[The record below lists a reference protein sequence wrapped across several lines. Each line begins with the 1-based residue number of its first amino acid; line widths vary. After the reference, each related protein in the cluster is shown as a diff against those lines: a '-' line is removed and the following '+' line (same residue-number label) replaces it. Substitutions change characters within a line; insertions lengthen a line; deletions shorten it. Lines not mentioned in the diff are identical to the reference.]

1 MKSFSYLFKFYYNF
15 VGKRIFL
22 LLLLTIVVAFTDGIG
37 LAMIIPLLSSVE
49 KNDSDDSNILIKMF
63 EYFNIDNSLH
73 TVLLIMFLIFFLKAI
88 LKFGQGVFQAF
99 LYKNLFYK
107 IKNIL
112 FNKIFSVRYEY
123 FLNKNSGYYIEL
135 MNMHSQ
141 QTLTSFK
148 TFVAYLCAII
158 MALTYIIFSS
168 FISFQTSMIALLI
181 GCLSLAF
188 FILINRYVRKVS
200 LRNANETTIL
210 SQITIQSLNAIKY
223 LISSGSKEKLSN
235 MYNSTLRTIQNLIY
249 KSQSALAFTA
259 SLKELISINL
269 VILVIVIEVVYFE
282 KSITSIIVV
291 LLLYYRG
298 LTNLIRTQRL
308 WVTIMETIGFIK
320 SVDNELKALN
330 KNISNNGIK
339 KYEDLISNKHFIEIS
354 NLEFRFEKSKNYL
367 FKNFNL
373 IINKNEIT
381 AFVGPSGS
389 GKTTIIDLITGILES
404 NKNSI
409 KINGVCLS
417 EIDKRSWRKKIG
429 FVSQDI
435 KVFDDTVKNN
445 ITLWNEKYTDDEIY
459 QVAKDANALEFILKL
474 ENGFETRIGENG
486 AMISGGQKQRL
497 FLAREL
503 LKKPDLLILDEA
515 TSALDTKSENYI
527 QQRIEKL
534 KNKMSIIII
543 AHRVSTLKNSDIIF
557 YIDDGKLLE
566 SGSYIELKNKENGH
580 FNKLL
585 K

>member
-1 MKSFSYLFKFYYNF
+1 
-15 VGKRIFL
+15 
-22 LLLLTIVVAFTDGIG
+22 
-37 LAMIIPLLSSVE
+37 MIIPLLSSVE
-49 KNDSDDSNILIKMF
+49 KKETDDSNILTKMF
-63 EYFNIDNSLH
+63 EYFNIDSSLH
-73 TVLLIMFLIFFLKAI
+73 AVLLIMFLIFFLKAVF
-88 LKFGQGVFQAF
+88 KFGQGMFQAF
-99 LYKNLFYK
+99 LFKNLFYK

-112 FNKIFSVRYEY
+112 FKQIFSVRYEY
-123 FLNKNSGYYIEL
+123 FLKKNSGYYIEL

-148 TFVAYLCAII
+148 RFVEYLCAFI

-181 GCLSLAF
+181 GFLSLTF

-200 LRNANETTIL
+200 LQNANETTVL
-210 SQITIQSLNAIKY
+210 SQITIQSLNALKY
-223 LISSGSKEKLSN
+223 LISSGSKDKLSK
-235 MYNSTLRTIQNLIY
+235 MYDRTLRTIQNLHY
-249 KSQSALAFTA
+249 KSQSALALTA

-269 VILVIVIEVVYFE
+269 VILLILIEVVYFE
-282 KSITSIIVV
+282 KSISSIIVV

-298 LTNLIRTQRL
+298 LTNLIRTQRM

-320 SVDNELKALN
+320 SVDNELNTLN

-339 KYEDLISNKHFIEIS
+339 KYEDLNSNKHFIEIS
-354 NLEFRFEKSKNYL
+354 NLKFKFDKSKNYL
-367 FKNFNL
+367 FKDFNL
-373 IINKNEIT
+373 ILNKNEIT

-389 GKTTIIDLITGILES
+389 GKTTIIDLITGVLES

-417 EIDKRSWRKKIG
+417 EIDKQSWRKKIG

-445 ITLWNEKYTDDEIY
+445 ITLWNDNYSLEEITK
-459 QVAKDANALEFILKL
+459 VAKDANAYEFISKL
-474 ENGFETRIGENG
+474 EDGFDTRIGENG

-515 TSALDTKSENYI
+515 TSALDTKSESYI
-527 QQRIEKL
+527 QKRIEKL

-543 AHRVSTLKNSDIIF
+543 AHRVSTLKNSDIIY
-557 YIDDGKLLE
+557 YIDNGKLLE
-566 SGSYIELKNKENGH
+566 SGSYVELECNKNGY
-580 FNKLL
+580 FSKLL
-585 K
+585 E